1 MRNTSAQD
9 QDRNRA
15 GLYGLLIGDALGVPY
30 EFHDAQDLPHEREL
44 DMDPPPGFPRAHASV
59 PPGTWSDDGAQ
70 ALCLLESLN
79 HDPALDLAHF
89 SQLLLAWRESG
100 HMTPDGRV
108 FDVGIQTSRALDAL
122 RRGAAPSDAGP
133 RGERDNGNGALM
145 RCLPVVFIA
154 TSDDEAVDL
163 AMRQGLPT
171 HGHIRSQ
178 LCCAMYALI
187 ARRLLEGASAGEAV
201 ERAGANLRQRFG
213 GSASAPEMNLVLN
226 TSHEP
231 GRGSG
236 YVLDSLWSA
245 VQCLLTTSDFQTC
258 LQRAVSL
265 GNDTDTTGAISGGL
279 AGLRYGFDAIPERW
293 ITALHGRDT
302 VDALLGASS
311 RSR

>member
-1 MRNTSAQD
+1 MRSDVARRRPTQARAASATT
-9 QDRNRA
+9 A
-15 GLYGLLIGDALGVPY
+15 I
-30 EFHDAQDLPHEREL
+30 
-44 DMDPPPGFPRAHASV
+44 
-59 PPGTWSDDGAQ
+59 
-70 ALCLLESLN
+70 
-79 HDPALDLAHF
+79 
-89 SQLLLAWRESG
+89 
-100 HMTPDGRV
+100 
-108 FDVGIQTSRALDAL
+108 
-122 RRGAAPSDAGP
+122 
-133 RGERDNGNGALM
+133 GALM

-226 TSHEP
+226 TGHES

-236 YVLDSLWSA
+236 YVLDSPRSA

-265 GNDTDTTGAISGGL
+265 GNDTDTTATISGGL
-279 AGLRYGFDAIPERW
+279 GGLRYGFDAIPERW